1 MDKMKTAVTG
11 NAILWIVTIAASAVL
26 GRGSDQALLL
36 ILIPVIAGAVSIYL
50 VSQAARAS

>member
-11 NAILWIVTIAASAVL
+11 NTILWIVTIAASAVL

-36 ILIPVIAGAVSIYL
+36 IIIPVIAGAVSIYL
-50 VSQAARAS
+50 VSEAARAR